1 MAELNN
7 KIIEIITNSKEPLT
21 TQEIAKKLNKNRNF
35 VLNRL
40 LGLVQFSEFRC
51 KQSKSYGTWVWW
63 LPITS
68 PKPKKEL
75 EDKKEKLEK
84 EIQKLRNKLKEKEKI
99 LDDKMVS
106 EKSKIDKNLLKEIKN
121 LEDEVGELEFRH
133 PQIPQQK
140 RRIASLV
147 GIIEQLVED
156 YFSEDMGEGKDL
168 KEYLWRQ
175 GYFEWGI
182 LDKYF

>member
-1 MAELNN
+1 MIELND

-21 TQEIAKKLNKNRNF
+21 TQEIAKKINKNRNF

-40 LGLVQFSEFRC
+40 LGLVQFSDFRC

-63 LPITS
+63 LPIST

-75 EDKKEKLEK
+75 EDKKGKLEK
-84 EIQKLRNKLKEKEKI
+84 EIQKLKKEKEKK
-99 LDDKMVS
+99 LDIKSVS
-106 EKSKIDKNLLKEIKN
+106 EKSKVTSSLLKQIKE
-121 LEDEVGELEFRH
+121 LEVEVGELEFRH

-140 RRIASLV
+140 SRIASLV

-156 YFSEDMGEGKDL
+156 YLSEDMEEGEDL
-168 KEYLWRQ
+168 IDFLWRQ